1 VRGAIAPRRLEL
13 ELDLPDGVELQP
25 LLRQRRPGDGAAQP
39 SGVKGAR
46 PRSATVVIRRRDGG
60 IIGT

>member
-1 VRGAIAPRRLEL
+1 MRTMFVNIQHPGETAGDRGDPDIPSRFSAW
-13 ELDLPDGVELQP
+13 PDG
-25 LLRQRRPGDGAAQP
+25 RPG
-39 SGVKGAR
+39 SR